1 MKNTLPVM
9 LLKNLLILPNQEV
22 KLELNNDNSRNVV
35 LLATENY
42 RNQVVVLTPVDQM
55 EEIPEVSDLPK
66 VAVVAKVKSKLE
78 LPNGN
83 LRVTLRGMFR
93 VQCTQFQNHEKYP
106 AILECKYQKLA
117 IPPFNEVEALAIR
130 RKLSS
135 LMEMYVS
142 NGQGISNSIIGV
154 MKDAKDLN
162 KFTDVIA
169 AFLPI
174 SFLKRLSYIEEINPV
189 LRGKGLM
196 EDVSLELEV
205 IKLDQKLDQKL
216 QTGLEE
222 SQKEFI
228 LKERLKSIQE
238 ELGESDNKEKE
249 VSSYYARLEDLH
261 LTNERIDRKIREEI
275 KKFAYTS
282 EMSPELAN
290 IRNYLDWMFSLPWHI
305 HSQDENDLEKIAK
318 SLDQTHYGMQK
329 AKDKILEYIVAQKRN
344 PDVDSPIL
352 CLIGPSGV
360 GKTTFAKSIAQSL
373 HKAFYKISVGG
384 LNDSSVLVGHRRTYL
399 GANPGKIM
407 EALRRSGTNNP
418 LILIDEV
425 DKMVKDYRGDPASAL
440 LDILDKS
447 QNKTFVDHYIEE
459 EYDLSHVLFVMTANY
474 VQDIP
479 YELKDRLEVV
489 ELSSYTLF
497 EKLEIAKK
505 YLLPDI
511 YKAHHL
517 AKKDIKF
524 SDNLLKEIILEYTS
538 EAGVRDLSR
547 VLTSIVRKILVM
559 GSTTDVK
566 VTSTL
571 LKELLGE
578 GEYKKDYFISTAL
591 PGVVNAL
598 GVYANEGKVLR
609 IESTFYEGNG
619 KIKIT
624 GCAELVMRESIE
636 VAVSYILTNKQQFW
650 VEAYPFKEND
660 LHIHLLEAAMK
671 KDGPSAGVAITTAL
685 ISLGRN
691 IPISSKIAM
700 TGEIT
705 LKGYVKK
712 IGGLKEKLIGAYN
725 EGIEKV
731 FIPRENHNQLGELP
745 KEVLET
751 LEIIEVDNYIDIY
764 QALFD

>member
-22 KLELNNDNSRNVV
+22 KLELNNDLSRNVV
-35 LLATENY
+35 SLATENY

-66 VAVVAKVKSKLE
+66 VAVVAKIKSKLE

-93 VQCTQFQNHEKYP
+93 VQCTQFQNHEKFS
-106 AILECKYQKLA
+106 AILECKYQKLE
-117 IPPFNEVEALAIR
+117 IPSYDEVEALAVR

-135 LMEMYVS
+135 LMETYVTS
-142 NGQGISNSIIGV
+142 GQGVSNSIIGV
-154 MKDAKDLN
+154 MNDAKDLN
-162 KFTDVIA
+162 KFTDLIS

-174 SFLKRLSYIEEINPV
+174 SFLRKLSYIEEINPV
-189 LRGKGLM
+189 LRGKRLM
-196 EDVSLELEV
+196 EDLSLELEV

-238 ELGESDNKEKE
+238 ELGENDNKEKE
-249 VSSYYARLEDLH
+249 VSSYYAKLEDLH
-261 LTNERIDRKIREEI
+261 LANERIYAKIREEI

-290 IRNYLDWMFSLPWHI
+290 IRNYLDWMFSLPWHTE
-305 HSQDENDLEKIAK
+305 SQDESDLETIAK

-329 AKDKILEYIVAQKRN
+329 AKDKILEYIAAKNRN
-344 PDVDSPIL
+344 PNVDSPIL

-547 VLTSIVRKILVM
+547 VLTSIVRKLLVM

-571 LKELLGE
+571 LKDLLGE
-578 GEYKKDYFISTAL
+578 GEYSKSLFHDTTL

-598 GVYANEGKVLR
+598 GVNASGGRVLR
-609 IESTFYEGNG
+609 IESTFYDGNG
-619 KIKIT
+619 KVKIT
-624 GCAELVMRESIE
+624 GRAEQVMQESIE
-636 VAVSYILTNKQQFW
+636 VALSYILTNKKRFFIDSFQL
-650 VEAYPFKEND
+650 EKNS
-660 LHIHLLEAAMK
+660 LHIHLLEAALK
-671 KDGPSAGVAITTAL
+671 KDGPSAGIAITTAL
-685 ISLGRN
+685 ISLGRGKAV
-691 IPISSKIAM
+691 SSRIAM

-705 LKGYVKK
+705 LHGYVRK

-731 FIPRENHNQLGELP
+731 FIPKDNHNQLEELP
-745 KEVLET
+745 KEVLEK

-764 QALFD
+764 QTLFE

>member
-22 KLELNNDNSRNVV
+22 KLELNNDLSRNVV
-35 LLATENY
+35 MLATENY

-66 VAVVAKVKSKLE
+66 VAVVAKIKSKLE

-93 VQCTQFQNHEKYP
+93 VQCTQFQNHEKYSLV
-106 AILECKYQKLA
+106 LECKYQKLE
-117 IPPFNEVEALAIR
+117 IPSFDEVEALAVR

-135 LMEMYVS
+135 LMDTYVKS
-142 NGQGISNSIIGV
+142 GRGISNSIVSV

-162 KFTDVIA
+162 KFTDLIA

-174 SFLKRLSYIEEINPV
+174 TFSKRLSYIEEINPV
-189 LRGKGLM
+189 LRGKCLI
-196 EDVSLELEV
+196 EDISLELEV
-205 IKLDQKLDQKL
+205 IKLDQELDQKL

-228 LKERLKSIQE
+228 LKERLRSIQE
-238 ELGESDNKEKE
+238 ELGENDSKNTE

-261 LTNERIDRKIREEI
+261 LTNERIYKKIQEEI

-282 EMSPELAN
+282 EVSPELAN
-290 IRNYLDWMFSLPWHI
+290 IRNYLDWMFSLPWHTETN
-305 HSQDENDLEKIAK
+305 DESDLEKIAK

-329 AKDKILEYIVAQKRN
+329 AKDKILEYIAAKQRN

-360 GKTTFAKSIAQSL
+360 GKTTFAKSIAESL
-373 HKAFYKISVGG
+373 HKEFYKISVGG

-399 GANPGKIM
+399 GANPGKFM
-407 EALRRSGTNNP
+407 EALKRCGANNP

-425 DKMVKDYRGDPASAL
+425 DKMIKDYRGDPASTL

-447 QNKTFVDHYIEE
+447 QNKAFVDHYIEE

-474 VQDIP
+474 LQDIP

-505 YLLPDI
+505 HLLPEI
-511 YKAHHL
+511 YRVHRL

-524 SDNLLKEIILEYTS
+524 SDNILKEIILEYTS
-538 EAGVRDLSR
+538 EAGVRDLAR
-547 VLTSIVRKILVM
+547 VLTSIVRKLLVN
-559 GSTTDVK
+559 GNTTDVK
-566 VTSTL
+566 VTQAL

-578 GEYKKDYFISTAL
+578 GEYRKEIFNDTTL
-591 PGVVNAL
+591 PGVINAL
-598 GVYANEGKVLR
+598 GVNANGGLVMR
-609 IESTFYEGNG
+609 VESTFYEGNG
-619 KIKIT
+619 KVKVT
-624 GCAELVMRESIE
+624 GRAEQVMKESIE
-636 VAVSYILTNKQQFW
+636 VALSYILTNKNQFQ
-650 VEAYPFKEND
+650 VDSCNFKENN
-660 LHIHLLEAAMK
+660 LHVHLLDAAVK

-685 ISLGRN
+685 ISLGRG
-691 IPISSKIAM
+691 IPISSKVAM

-705 LKGYVKK
+705 LQGCIRK

-731 FIPRENHNQLGELP
+731 FIPKENHNQLQELP
-745 KEVLET
+745 KEVLEK

-764 QALFD
+764 QTLFE